1 MAEIHSG
8 WLVPDLITL
17 DDEYQGRYTLWRNT
31 LETGSATADIPQT
44 TFLSVGD
51 AGFDK
56 GLAMLTTC
64 LNAIP
69 PNGLSASHTLP
80 YLIDWLLFALGH
92 PSTSHCPSEPH
103 GCSGAVDRLLKTFDL
118 ELLLRCPAD
127 YFGHLL
133 AVQGYG
139 QSKRSSTRFYPT
151 FPSVARAMAT
161 AAVATAIYRSQ
172 QQPPFHAVDPCI
184 GTGRLCLELSNTCRS
199 LIGWERD
206 PFLIAISTVNFLL
219 YAPDFALPIPHIG
232 GDLIVG
238 DALSGLGRSFLC
250 PERIYDQCPVASIPV
265 ILPIF
270 CPRKSSQETQHPA
283 GSAQLSLF

>member
-1 MAEIHSG
+1 MAELHPG
-8 WLVPDLITL
+8 WLIPDLITL

-31 LETGSATADIPQT
+31 LETGNATANIPQT
-44 TFLSVGD
+44 TFLSIGD

-64 LNAIP
+64 LDAIP

-92 PSTSHCPSEPH
+92 PSTPQCPSEPH
-103 GCSGAVDRLLKTFDL
+103 GCPGASDRLLKTFEL

-151 FPSVARAMAT
+151 FPRVARAMAT
-161 AAVATAIYRSQ
+161 ASVATAIYRSQ

-199 LIGWERD
+199 LTGWERD
-206 PFLIAISTVNFLL
+206 PFLLATATVNFLL
-219 YAPDFALPIPHIG
+219 YAPDFALPIPQLG

-238 DALSGLGRSFLC
+238 DALSGLGRSFLY
-250 PERIYDQCPVASIPV
+250 PERIYDQCPVAT
-265 ILPIF
+265 LPALS
-270 CPRKSSQETQHPA
+270 PTLRSSKSSQETNHPA